1 MEPGPSISIGLRSS
15 LLARHNLL
23 ILTCAGFQGQQVIGS
38 RSDSAGDDSGD
49 LFLIQKNNLGQEEI
63 AKPRPVNCRDQ
74 SKAFSVLTTCCLSV
88 SPKCGPMG
96 RLNTSS
102 AIRSVRGKA
111 PDAKPSSEYAACRCG
126 GHG

>member
-63 AKPRPVNCRDQ
+63 AKPRPVNCRRSIKSLQRFDH
-74 SKAFSVLTTCCLSV
+74 VLPL
-88 SPKCGPMG
+88 GF
-96 RLNTSS
+96 
-102 AIRSVRGKA
+102 AQVRT
-111 PDAKPSSEYAACRCG
+111 
-126 GHG
+126 HGQA